1 MMGTT
6 NGSQLHL
13 VLLLGS
19 VPARKSVGSPE
30 VLLPSASSEHS
41 ASSDGT
47 FHPIQEPIERL
58 LVTGSGLHGPV
69 RVPRPPV
76 VPPPL
81 ARPAHWSPSP
91 FVVPVEPAG
100 RL

>member
-13 VLLLGS
+13 VLLLGG

-30 VLLPSASSEHS
+30 VLLPSASSEHT

-47 FHPIQEPIERL
+47 FQPMQEPIERL
-58 LVTGSGLHGPV
+58 LVTGSGLHGTV
-69 RVPRPPV
+69 RAPRAAV
-76 VPPPL
+76 GAPPL
-81 ARPAHWSPSP
+81 ARPAHGSPSP
-91 FVVPVEPAG
+91 FVVPVEVAG